1 MTCLW
6 PYEMLYFFLTLCFI
20 VAKFC
25 VLAHLIIWMHTNYFF
40 TLTVALW
47 IVIFPQKFCVVYLNL
62 TGYQIKAWNID
73 LIYILMNEN

>member
-1 MTCLW
+1 
-6 PYEMLYFFLTLCFI
+6 MLYFFSPYVLLLPNS
-20 VAKFC
+20 
-25 VLAHLIIWMHTNYFF
+25 VLAHLIIWMQTLFF

-47 IVIFPQKFCVVYLNL
+47 IVFFPQKFCVVYLNL

>member
-25 VLAHLIIWMHTNYFF
+25 FSSSDYLNAYKTFF

>member
-1 MTCLW
+1 M
-6 PYEMLYFFLTLCFI
+6 PNS
-20 VAKFC
+20 
-25 VLAHLIIWMHTNYFF
+25 VLARLIIWMQTLFF